1 MNRFWFKSLVTL
13 GASGLFAI
21 VAPADLEEFNVINGA
36 ARAARERGDQAAY
49 LANVRKL
56 AAFTPGNPAIQIA
69 EARGLAL
76 NGDGAAAVAQLN
88 RIADLG
94 FSFAAANDAAFQK
107 LKDDPDFVGA
117 AKRLADNG
125 KGTGRGKGI
134 IKLGLADG
142 SEGVAWSETTQFLMG
157 SNGSIYSY
165 KLDGEGAAQP
175 IAKAAG
181 SQILGIRPD
190 PASHSFLVCVNEPD
204 GSNSAVARH
213 DESSGEIKGTYKLP
227 TPNAL
232 CNDIA
237 LLKNGSFAVTDS
249 NNGVFHLVA
258 GKLQPLKLTMPIYQ
272 PNGIASDLDK
282 NRLYVAHAGGVVVHD
297 LATGKSSELAAT
309 KTLIGGIDG
318 MVWHKGSLIGVQNPR
333 NVDMRL
339 LRITPDADA
348 KAAKVDVLI
357 RGTDFPGDARTV
369 AIAADD
375 AFVIGT
381 TGSGERGRAHSHPHA
396 TRGEL
401 GRWTQ
406 TSHKG
411 HKGPQRKL
419 FLCEPFCRCVSLPS
433 EALADAAKAALR

>member
-1 MNRFWFKSLVTL
+1 MMRRRTKSLVTL
-13 GASGLFAI
+13 AACALLATI
-21 VAPADLEEFNVINGA
+21 AQANDLAEFNAINTA

-56 AAFTPGNPAIQIA
+56 AAFTPGNPAIHVA
-69 EARGLAL
+69 EAMGLAL
-76 NGDGAAAVAQLN
+76 DGNGAGATALLK

-94 FSFAAANDAAFQK
+94 FSFAAADDAAFQK
-107 LKDDPDFVGA
+107 LKNDPDFVAA

-125 KGTGRGKGI
+125 NRTGRGTAI
-134 IKLGLADG
+134 IKLGLPGG

-157 SNGSIYSY
+157 ANGSIYRY
-165 KLDGEGAAQP
+165 KLDGEGAAKP

-190 PASHSFLVCVNEPD
+190 PASRSYLVCVNEPD

-213 DESSGEIKGTYKLP
+213 DESSGEIKASYKLP

-249 NNGVFHLVA
+249 NNGVFHLVD
-258 GKLQPLKLTMPIYQ
+258 GKLEPLKLTTPIYQ

-297 LATGKSSELAAT
+297 LATGKSRELAAAS
-309 KTLIGGIDG
+309 TLIGGIDG
-318 MVWHKGSLIGVQNPR
+318 MAWHNGSLVGVQNPR
-333 NVDMRL
+333 SVDTRL

-348 KAAKVDVLI
+348 KAARVDVLL
-357 RGTDFPGDARTV
+357 RGADFPGGARTV
-369 AIAADD
+369 AVAGDE
-375 AFVIGT
+375 AFVIGV
-381 TGSGERGRAHSHPHA
+381 TGSGEREEPILIRAP
-396 TRGEL
+396 L
-401 GRWTQ
+401 
-406 TSHKG
+406 
-411 HKGPQRKL
+411 
-419 FLCEPFCRCVSLPS
+419 
-433 EALADAAKAALR
+433 